1 MFKFDK
7 DHLPLDVPFPDAKRR
22 NVASS
27 DRWDLLPKRG
37 PKFQMV
43 KQGTKW
49 AACVRRNNEILIVV
63 VFACLKVA
71 QTTSGSFGVTP
82 CGHGPQIAPNLR
94 RNWFKLD
101 LRRRLRLM
109 LVAAR

>member
-7 DHLPLDVPFPDAKRR
+7 DHLPLDVAFPDAKRR

-43 KQGTKW
+43 KHGTE
-49 AACVRRNNEILIVV
+49 RI
-63 VFACLKVA
+63 
-71 QTTSGSFGVTP
+71 
-82 CGHGPQIAPNLR
+82 
-94 RNWFKLD
+94 
-101 LRRRLRLM
+101 
-109 LVAAR
+109 

>member
-37 PKFQMV
+37 PKFPMV
-43 KQGTKW
+43 KHGTQCAKHFRTLI
-49 AACVRRNNEILIVV
+49 AIQLCVYAPQNLIRISNH
-63 VFACLKVA
+63 F
-71 QTTSGSFGVTP
+71 Q
-82 CGHGPQIAPNLR
+82 
-94 RNWFKLD
+94 
-101 LRRRLRLM
+101 
-109 LVAAR
+109 